1 VARETR
7 RLPRL
12 WIIDPSLHHPED
24 QGVAEILRDWSGRS
38 RLFRPGLDPASGPV
52 PGTGYDTDGVVL
64 LGSAASVY
72 DTHPWLA
79 PLTAWIRPLL
89 RGRPS
94 LPLLGV
100 CFGHQLIAH
109 LAGGRVDHVDA
120 QRSKVLGVEPSRLA
134 GGRLLPGEH
143 ELRVVV
149 SHREEV
155 KQAPADYRVTARRER
170 SPIDGLEH
178 RLLPVFSFQFHPEAR
193 EEFARR
199 AGLPLAS
206 IDGRLREDGGRVL
219 AAFLDRVR
227 AEASARL
234 AEEES

>member
-1 VARETR
+1 M
-7 RLPRL
+7 L

-24 QGVAEILRDWSGRS
+24 QGVAEILRDWTGPS
-38 RLFRPGLDPASGPV
+38 RLFRPGLVPEEGPG
-52 PGTGYDTDGVVL
+52 PGTGYDTEGIVL

-72 DTHPWLA
+72 DTHAWLA
-79 PLTAWIRPLL
+79 LLTAWIRPLL
-89 RGRPS
+89 RGGPNP
-94 LPLLGV
+94 PLLGV

-109 LAGGRVDHVDA
+109 LAGGRVDYIDA
-120 QRSKVLGVEPSRLA
+120 QRSKVLGVEPSRLE
-134 GGRLLPGEH
+134 GGRLLPGKH

-155 KQAPADYRVTARRER
+155 KQVPADYRVTARRER

-178 RLLPVFSFQFHPEAR
+178 RTLPVFSFQFHPEAR

-206 IDGRLREDGGRVL
+206 IDSRLRSDGGRVL
-219 AAFLDRVR
+219 AAFLERVR
-227 AEASARL
+227 AEALRRQAKKKS
-234 AEEES
+234 